1 MALKVALRTGTM
13 KNSTSEVEEKDGGK
27 IIEIKV
33 CQRESF
39 KGNKVDGVGK

>member
-1 MALKVALRTGTM
+1 MALKVALRTGNM
-13 KNSTSEVEEKDGGK
+13 KNSTSEVEEKDSGEV
-27 IIEIKV
+27 IEIQV